1 MAPKDRLLLAAGVV
15 LVVGFAPVPP
25 PRTGVAEA
33 VVNAFGSGPTGVR
46 QALLAAVP
54 HVLQGDRVKRLACL
68 KGETDVAAWLG
79 KRLRAEEVAPG
90 GPVRLRLDGCRP
102 KEALALLAALV
113 EAYESRRVVVE
124 YEALAGGQLQQ
135 RVWAARVAQAQGG
148 GAPVVLFERS
158 AMVPRGGPVVLQR
171 PKLVGSGTAR

>member
-1 MAPKDRLLLAAGVV
+1 MAPRNRLLLAAGVV
-15 LVVGFAPVPP
+15 LAAGFAPVPP

-33 VVNAFGSGPTGVR
+33 VVNAFGGGPAGVR

-54 HVLQGDRVKRLACL
+54 QLLQADRVKKLTCL
-68 KGETDVAAWLG
+68 KGERDRAAWVG

-90 GPVRLRLDGCRP
+90 GPVRIRRDGCRP
-102 KEALALLAALV
+102 SEALALLTALV
-113 EAYESRRVVVE
+113 DAYESRRVVVE

-158 AMVPRGGPVVLQR
+158 TMVPRGGP
-171 PKLVGSGTAR
+171 